1 MEKKKIEKNK
11 SKEKKKRA
19 QKADAHFLSI
29 IQLYYLQVFCYLLRT
44 DVPALAANAPML
56 PYGFYFLLLFLFI
69 TLGPG
74 IRRRPLR
81 CRTGIIVLIV
91 LGGTLSQI
99 VS

>member
-1 MEKKKIEKNK
+1 MEKKMLEENK
-11 SKEKKKRA
+11 SKEKMERA
-19 QKADAHFLSI
+19 QKAHAHFLSI
-29 IQLYYLQVFCYLLRT
+29 TQLYYLQTFCYFLRT
-44 DVPALAANAPML
+44 GVPALAANAPML
-56 PYGFYFLLLFLFI
+56 PYAPLLLLILFI

>member
-1 MEKKKIEKNK
+1 ME
-11 SKEKKKRA
+11 RA
-19 QKADAHFLSI
+19 QKADAHILSI
-29 IQLYYLQVFCYLLRT
+29 IQLHYLQSFCYFLRI
-44 DVPALAANAPML
+44 DVRALPANAPML

-81 CRTGIIVLIV
+81 CRTGSIVLMV
-91 LGGTLSQI
+91 CLWTFSQI

>member
-1 MEKKKIEKNK
+1 MLEEDE
-11 SKEKKKRA
+11 SKEKMERA
-19 QKADAHFLSI
+19 QKADAHILSI
-29 IQLYYLQVFCYLLRT
+29 IQLHYLQSFCYFLRT
-44 DVPALAANAPML
+44 DVPALAANAPTL
-56 PYGFYFLLLFLFI
+56 AIPKYGFYFLLLFLFI